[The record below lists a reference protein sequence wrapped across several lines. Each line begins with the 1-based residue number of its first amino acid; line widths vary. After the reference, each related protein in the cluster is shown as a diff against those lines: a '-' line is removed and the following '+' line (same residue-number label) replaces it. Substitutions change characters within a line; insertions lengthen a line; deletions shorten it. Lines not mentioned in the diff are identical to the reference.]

1 MRRAIGWLMLDAALV
16 GLVIAAVVGVTIVGG
31 IVGLAQRVSP

>member
-16 GLVIAAVVGVTIVGG
+16 GLVIGAVVGTTIVGG
-31 IVGLAQRVSP
+31 IVGLAQRVTP

>member
-16 GLVIAAVVGVTIVGG
+16 GLAIGAVVGTTIVGG